1 MLKMQECVF
10 SIFLKKL
17 RFLKKLALCLD
28 KEVARLSCQ
37 KIYLVAAQK
46 EPKACK
52 LSHSKKQHFIFLW
65 AKGNREGITPLLF
78 CDTQDS
84 KKQRSIRE
92 NVNLRG

>member
-52 LSHSKKQHFIFLW
+52 LSHSKKAALY
-65 AKGNREGITPLLF
+65 LF
-78 CDTQDS
+78 A
-84 KKQRSIRE
+84 
-92 NVNLRG
+92 G